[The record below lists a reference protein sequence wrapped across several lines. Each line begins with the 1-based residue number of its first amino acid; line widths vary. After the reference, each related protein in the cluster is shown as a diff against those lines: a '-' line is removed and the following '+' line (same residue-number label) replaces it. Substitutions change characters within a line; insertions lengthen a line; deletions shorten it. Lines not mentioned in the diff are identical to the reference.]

1 MDMVKEVAL
10 KMSGILTEEQMQKLT
25 DVMSDCAR

>member
-10 KMSGILTEEQMQKLT
+10 KMSGILTVEQLQKLK
-25 DVMSDCAR
+25 DVIFY